1 MNKINLEHLI
11 LEVLEQELK
20 GVNEFL
26 TAGELAYR
34 CNGVC
39 YEKAI
44 RRKSPIVPHSIK
56 TRMHGVRQTALNM
69 GLVIT
74 CKRMKH
80 IKEETKKGK
89 PVREKSLEVFGWKI
103 ADKSDEQFILEDI
116 EIRRMLSN
124 GNASGLR
131 SIAET
136 AKMKGLV
143 SPSDV
148 KELLDFNKKV

>member
-1 MNKINLEHLI
+1 MSKINLEHLI

-20 GVNEFL
+20 GTNEFL

-39 YEKAI
+39 YEKKI
-44 RRKSPIVPHSIK
+44 RRKSPIVPYSIK
-56 TRMHGVRQTALNM
+56 IRIHGVRQTALDM

-80 IKEETKKGK
+80 IKEQTKSGK
-89 PVREKSLEVFGWKI
+89 PVREKSLEIFGWKI
-103 ADKSDEQFILEDI
+103 ADKDDEQFILADI

-124 GNASGLR
+124 GNMSGLR

-136 AKMKGLV
+136 AKIKGLV

-148 KELLDFNKKV
+148 KELLELNE